1 MPLPKYVCIFEDE
14 ASEDLRPLTHLHPV
28 FELRCGTFTLRE
40 RIARFFPE
48 ALIYLRCREEQAAL
62 LRERLP
68 GARIQEPPPD
78 HCLYVAGNVL
88 MDEIVARRITSQ
100 QDVTF
105 VCGGKTV
112 SFWNG
117 QLSARREEIALRT
130 IRYPWDPVRYNREMI
145 VEDFLRMPLRRE
157 GRVDRGV
164 HLVETGS
171 ISLGRGARIKPG
183 VVVDAE
189 NGPVILEDRV
199 TIMPNAFI
207 EGPCWIGPDSLIKAG
222 AKIYGGTSIGPTC
235 KVGGEVEATILH
247 GFSNKQHEGF
257 LGHSYVGEWCNLG
270 AGTNTSDLK
279 NNYGTVRVPI
289 GGREVD
295 TALLFVG
302 LTMGDHSK
310 SGIATMFNTGTVVG
324 VSCNVFGSG
333 FPPKYLPSFTWC
345 GGFSIEEYRVDK
357 AIEVARTV
365 MARRGQSMSSAYET
379 LLRRLFEDTA
389 AEREKAKAV

>member
-1 MPLPKYVCIFEDE
+1 MPLPKYLCIFEDE
-14 ASEDLRPLTHLHPV
+14 AGEDLRPLTHLHPV
-28 FELRCGTFTLRE
+28 FELRCGMFTLRE

-68 GARIQEPPPD
+68 GARIQEPPPGG
-78 HCLYVAGNVL
+78 CLYVAGNVL
-88 MDEIVARRITSQ
+88 MDEIVARRITSR

-112 SFWNG
+112 AFWNG
-117 QLSARREEIALRT
+117 QLTARREEIALRA

-145 VEDFLRMPLRRE
+145 VEDFMRMPLRRE
-157 GRVDRGV
+157 GHVDRGV

-171 ISLGRGARIKPG
+171 ISLGRGVRIKPG

-199 TIMPNAFI
+199 TVMPNAVI

-222 AKIYGGTSIGPTC
+222 AKIYGGTSIGPTS
-235 KVGGEVEATILH
+235 KVGGEVETSILH
-247 GFSNKQHEGF
+247 GFSNKQHDGF

-270 AGTNTSDLK
+270 ADTNTSDLK
-279 NNYGTVRVPI
+279 NNYGTVKVPI
-289 GGREVD
+289 GGREAD
-295 TALLFVG
+295 TGLLFVG

-310 SGIATMFNTGTVVG
+310 SGINTMFNTGTVVG

-345 GGFSIEEYRVDK
+345 DGLSIEEYRVDK
-357 AIEVARTV
+357 AIEVARAV
-365 MARRGQSMSSAYET
+365 MLRRGQSMSSAYET
-379 LLRRLFEDTA
+379 LLRRLFEDTS